1 MYKPMIKALSIL
13 LAVCFL
19 MSVTVAAVSAKVAD
33 NAYSSKKLSSEK
45 YFSEKGLSK
54 KNIFI
59 KNLIIRNLIIAKNI
73 FVFKGQSKHPLLHA
87 AVIKKA
93 AMNRDMMEDEEE

>member
-1 MYKPMIKALSIL
+1 MSKHMIKALGIL

-19 MSVTVAAVSAKVAD
+19 MSVTVAAVSAKAAD
-33 NAYSSKKLSSEK
+33 DVYSSKKLSKEN
-45 YFSEKGLSK
+45 YFSEKELSK
-54 KNIFI
+54 KNIII

-73 FVFKGQSKHPLLHA
+73 FIFKGQSKHPLLRA